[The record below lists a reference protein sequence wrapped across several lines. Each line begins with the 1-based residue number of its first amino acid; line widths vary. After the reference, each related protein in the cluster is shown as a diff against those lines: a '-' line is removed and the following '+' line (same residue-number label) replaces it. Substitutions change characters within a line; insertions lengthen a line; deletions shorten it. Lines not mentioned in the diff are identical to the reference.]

1 MDIYVASM
9 NWLLLRVLAMNS
21 EVHVSLNYDVLQCMP
36 RSGIAGSYGNSIIRF
51 LRNLHTVSIVAVSIY
66 IPTNSVG
73 DFHFLHIIPSI
84 CYL

>member
-21 EVHVSLNYDVLQCMP
+21 EVHVSLNYDFLQCMP
-36 RSGIAGSYGNSIIRF
+36 RSGIAGSYGNSTICF

-73 DFHFLHIIPSI
+73 DFHFLHIISSI